1 MADGAAALTE
11 PSSNLGRMGSTV
23 TNALLAK
30 WSRQPPSKRE
40 IPGSNPGWGTDAYI
54 PAGIGSGECALPSF
68 RRFESSCKHM
78 GARETI
84 ICLSG
89 QKGPI

>member
-1 MADGAAALTE
+1 MTE

-40 IPGSNPGWGTDAYI
+40 IPGSNPGWGIWDNIVYRYYATVFN
-54 PAGIGSGECALPSF
+54 GRET
-68 RRFESSCKHM
+68 RFES
-78 GARETI
+78 
-84 ICLSG
+84 LLLY
-89 QKGPI
+89 P